1 MVEKY
6 HKLQQAIIGTLVN
19 WPHEIDT
26 ACRYIDSATFIHPSY
41 RQIFEW
47 LVANEH
53 EVNFVNLGLAFQNS
67 ISEIMCWCDEQVT
80 SAFLPQYC
88 RDLKEASRKV
98 ALLDLA
104 SMVKAAEHKTSV
116 EITEM
121 IESALSV
128 QHRQYNEP
136 SLAQDLVKSIA
147 TRLEERQQRGAS
159 ITGMPYGYS
168 ELDKATQGMHRG
180 DLVIVAG
187 RPSMGKTA
195 LGLNIFENV
204 CHKGGSAL
212 FFSLEMSK
220 DQLVDRM
227 VASKGRIK
235 FQSIRSGNFAD
246 HDWDRLTEVCQKMF
260 GWKFAIDDTPG
271 ISLADIKRK
280 ARKFKKRYGLDV
292 LIIDYLQLMRL
303 PLRENRVQAIGEVSR
318 GLKQL
323 ARELEITIM
332 ALSQLN
338 RGVDSRPDKRPTMS
352 DLRDSGE
359 IEQDADVILFP
370 FRPAAYCDKCRDKVD
385 DATHSLVAHQSQA
398 EVIIEKQRNGER
410 NLSIPMVWHGHYQ
423 RFESLE
429 IERNKI

>member
-1 MVEKY
+1 MVAEKY
-6 HKLQQAIIGTLVN
+6 HKLQQAIIGCLIN
-19 WPHEIDT
+19 WPNEIDT
-26 ACRYIDSATFIHPSY
+26 TCRLIDTNDFIQFNY
-41 RQIFEW
+41 RQIYDW
-47 LVANEH
+47 ILANEH
-53 EVNFVNLGLAFQNS
+53 EINLVNIGLAFPNTTH
-67 ISEIMCWCDEQVT
+67 EIIGWCEEQIT

-88 RDLKEASRKV
+88 RDLKEASRKI

-104 SMVKAAEHKTSV
+104 SNIKAAEDKSSQ

-121 IESALSV
+121 IESAISS
-128 QHRQYNEP
+128 HHKAFSEP
-136 SLAQDLVKSIA
+136 TLAHDLVKGIA
-147 TRLEERQQRGAS
+147 MRLDERQQRGNT
-159 ITGMPYGYS
+159 ITGTPYGYYL
-168 ELDKATQGMHRG
+168 LDSYTQGMHRG
-180 DLVIVAG
+180 DLVIIAG

-227 VASKGRIK
+227 IASKGRIK
-235 FQSIRSGNFAD
+235 YQSIRSGGFAD
-246 HDWDRLTEVCQKMF
+246 SDWSRLTDVCQNMF
-260 GWKFAIDDTPG
+260 KWSFAIDDTPG
-271 ISLADIKRK
+271 ISLVEIKRK
-280 ARKFKKRYGLDV
+280 ARKFAKRHSLDV
-292 LIIDYLQLMRL
+292 LVIDYLQLMRL
-303 PLRENRVQAIGEVSR
+303 PARENRVQAIGEVSR

-323 ARELEITIM
+323 ARELDVTII

-338 RGVDSRPDKRPTMS
+338 RGVDSRQDKRPTMS

-370 FRPAAYCDKCRDKVD
+370 FRPAAYCEKCRDKID
-385 DATHSLVAHQSQA
+385 DMTHNLVAHQSQA

-410 NLSIPMVWHGHYQ
+410 NVSIPMVWHGHYQ

-429 IERNKI
+429 MGK